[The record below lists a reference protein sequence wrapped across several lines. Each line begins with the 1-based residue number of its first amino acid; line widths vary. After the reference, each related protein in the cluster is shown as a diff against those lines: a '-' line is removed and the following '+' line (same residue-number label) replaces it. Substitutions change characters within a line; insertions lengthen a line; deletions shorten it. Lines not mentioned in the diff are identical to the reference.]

1 MEPRTELQKNA
12 MAEARRHE
20 LSVYQRA
27 LDMQWLDSR
36 MADGRMGRCLALI
49 QREAEMEREFQE
61 RTDHAAIVNARAEK
75 ETKLGTEVANVR
87 RQEVCQLLRRHY
99 LRERDPSLRDLA
111 RKLQAGYVCRDIQ
124 QQIIHNEYKRLQEK
138 AEEMRANNILLNAL
152 ADDKDAMAQE
162 EKQKMERTS
171 QYCKELQQ
179 QLVNRQLQKQCQY
192 EDSLIEKKMLE
203 DIMRTISD
211 EDMKELQQKRAITE
225 KMRHEMKTFLQARNA
240 WKEKQ
245 KQMVIQEEK
254 NIEEQNKMVSD
265 RSSAILAAREERM
278 RKKEEFTEIMSA
290 KILADEAERNDRT
303 NIIKLLQEQEY
314 LEKNFQ
320 DDIAEREKAE
330 RVRQDT
336 YNALTKQ
343 MEDRRRRE
351 SDRKKREAEFRK
363 KVEANLE
370 ADLAKER
377 EVHQKKKEKGQ
388 LYSQELRKQIEA
400 NAIKKKRDTELEEQ
414 RAIYVREYDK
424 KWREEVSKEREKMIA
439 EHVPGLLGYVT
450 AGTLLHADLPAL
462 KEGAKARPDL
472 AHLDIDHM
480 ATSKRPQRFIKCN
493 PQCRVLR
500 EF

>member
-179 QLVNRQLQKQCQY
+179 QLVNRQLQKQCQ
-192 EDSLIEKKMLE
+192 
-203 DIMRTISD
+203 
-211 EDMKELQQKRAITE
+211 ELQQKRAITE

-351 SDRKKREAEFRK
+351 SDRKKREADFRK

-377 EVHQKKKEKGQ
+377 EVYQKKKEKGQ

-414 RAIYVREYDK
+414 RAIYVRDYDK

-450 AGTLLHADLPAL
+450 AGTLLHDDLPAL